1 MRERSIPIRLVM
13 LKYMGSWGFK
23 HYQLLT
29 SHWLSFSDGSSSD
42 AASILTIFSHA
53 SYDFLQSF
61 SLFFCR
67 CGISLTLS
75 STMELYQCR
84 S

>member
-1 MRERSIPIRLVM
+1 MRERSIHIRLAM

-23 HYQLLT
+23 HYQLVT

-42 AASILTIFSHA
+42 AASILTIFSNA

-61 SLFFCR
+61 RFFFVDVV
-67 CGISLTLS
+67 SV
-75 STMELYQCR
+75 
-84 S
+84 